1 MQAMAPVAG
10 QRALEYID
18 RIACFGTDP
27 VKPMQ
32 KRPLLIL
39 AVLLFMQQ
47 SAADPGID
55 ARDII
60 RETIDHYRG
69 LSSYSEMSMSIH
81 RPDWERTM
89 SMQAWS
95 SGSKKTLVR
104 VTAPPRD
111 AGNATLVLD
120 DNKVWSFTPRIN
132 RVIRIPSSMMSQSWM
147 GSDFSN
153 KDISRTDEIVEQ
165 YDHQLLRTDEHEGHK
180 VYVIES
186 IPHEESA
193 IVWGKEISHIR
204 DDYVELQH
212 DFLDQDL
219 QTVKSLKTL
228 DIQEMSGRMF
238 AVQQRMNML
247 EKADEWTEIR
257 VQVLD
262 FDRVIPDY
270 LFTLSNLRNPRE

>member
-1 MQAMAPVAG
+1 MQ
-10 QRALEYID
+10 I
-18 RIACFGTDP
+18 
-27 VKPMQ
+27 KPF
-32 KRPLLIL
+32 LLL
-39 AVLLFMQQ
+39 AVLLISRQ
-47 SAADPGID
+47 SAAESGLD

-60 RETIDHYRG
+60 RDAIDHYRG
-69 LSSYSEMSMSIH
+69 LTSYSEMTMSIH

-89 SMQAWS
+89 SMKAWS

-111 AGNATLVLD
+111 EDNATLVLD
-120 DNKVWSFTPRIN
+120 DNKVWSFAPRIN

-153 KDISRTDEIVEQ
+153 RDISRTDEIVEQ
-165 YDHQLLRTDEHEGHK
+165 YDHRLLRTDEHEGHK

-186 IPHEESA
+186 IPHEEAA
-193 IVWGKEISHIR
+193 IVWGKEISQIR

-219 QTVKSLKTL
+219 NTVKTLKTL
-228 DIQEMSGRMF
+228 DIQPKGGRMF
-238 AVQQRMNML
+238 AVKQRMNML
-247 EKADEWTEIR
+247 EKEHEWTEIS

-262 FDRVIPDY
+262 FDREIPDY
-270 LFTLSNLRNPRE
+270 LFTLSNLRNPR